1 MIDSSYMAISRLLNP
16 RPDREPPLRDFRWQ
30 IAM

>member
-1 MIDSSYMAISRLLNP
+1 MAISRLLNP